1 MRCRIRSILSDTL
14 APPRTATYGF
24 SGWSRRR
31 DRDAISASISRPAAG
46 RGRCRVIPT
55 TEACARWAVP
65 KASFTYRSASAASLR
80 EKASS
85 FFSSSGWK
93 RRFSSTSDSP
103 ACRPRARP
111 STSSPMQSGAIST
124 LVPRREA
131 RCAATGRRLISGAR
145 LPFGRP
151 RCEAITGRPPRSRI
165 SFRVGSEA
173 RTRVSSETP
182 PSFKGTLKSTRTNT
196 RRPSTSRSRTD
207 SLRVFTSASARR
219 TGGPQ
224 VTDEVGQTVHVPP
237 LVVVPCEDLQ
247 EIPAVDGQER
257 PVDDR
262 RTAVAQ
268 IIDRNQ
274 FLVAVPEDTAQ
285 PSLRR
290 PPERAARLLQGRG
303 ASQHHRQV
311 DERHRGRR
319 HAYRQAAH
327 LPR

>member
-31 DRDAISASISRPAAG
+31 DRDAISASISRPAVG

-55 TEACARWAVP
+55 TEACARGAGP
-65 KASFTYRSASAASLR
+65 KASFTYRSASAASFR
-80 EKASS
+80 EKASA
-85 FFSSSGWK
+85 FFSSSGWE
-93 RRFSSTSDSP
+93 RTVSSTSDSP
-103 ACRPRARP
+103 PR
-111 STSSPMQSGAIST
+111 TT
-124 LVPRREA
+124 
-131 RCAATGRRLISGAR
+131 
-145 LPFGRP
+145 
-151 RCEAITGRPPRSRI
+151 
-165 SFRVGSEA
+165 
-173 RTRVSSETP
+173 
-182 PSFKGTLKSTRTNT
+182 T
-196 RRPSTSRSRTD
+196 RRPSTSRSRPD
-207 SLRVFTSASARR
+207 SLRVFTSASARG

-274 FLVAVPEDTAQ
+274 
-285 PSLRR
+285 
-290 PPERAARLLQGRG
+290 
-303 ASQHHRQV
+303 
-311 DERHRGRR
+311 
-319 HAYRQAAH
+319 
-327 LPR
+327 